1 VNVAGRQ
8 FAEKSMSQSE
18 NLAKSSNV
26 RTRDAARTQ
35 AEILSVAIGEFAEH
49 GFHGARIGRITQAAN
64 CNSRMIYHYFGSK
77 ERLYVAVLD
86 RVFEDIRKQEADLRF
101 DEGDPAEKIIEL
113 VTFTY
118 DYFLFNGNFR
128 KITRNEN
135 LLNGDYIKRS
145 NAIRDMSQP
154 LIVALGKLLDRGFAS
169 GVFTRKADPVQL
181 YLSIVA
187 LSAHHLNNA
196 ATLGVVVGQN
206 LNNPE
211 WQAERRV
218 HAVDTISSLL
228 GVKNR

>member
-1 VNVAGRQ
+1 MAKIDD
-8 FAEKSMSQSE
+8 ET
-18 NLAKSSNV
+18 KSSNF
-26 RTRDAARTQ
+26 RSRDPVRTQ
-35 AEILSVAIGEFAEH
+35 AEILLVAIDEFAEH

-77 ERLYVAVLD
+77 EGLYVAVLD
-86 RVFEDIRKQEADLRF
+86 RVFEDIRKQEADLKF
-101 DEGDPAEKIIEL
+101 DEGDPAEKMNEL

-118 DYFLFNGNFR
+118 DYFMTNGQFR
-128 KITRNEN
+128 KLTRNEN
-135 LLNGDYIKRS
+135 LLNGKYIKQS
-145 NAIRDMSQP
+145 EAIRDMSQP
-154 LIVALGKLLDRGFAS
+154 LIVALGKLLDRGFECGA
-169 GVFTRKADPVQL
+169 FTRKPDPVQL

-196 ATLGVVVGQN
+196 ATLGLVVGQD

-228 GVKNR
+228 GMKDRYTRSQRGPEI